1 MTKKTSLAMENEMS
15 LEESVSNLLEENNV
29 VQDHIQFVL
38 DFQDLEE
45 LFGPASLPRRLLT
58 DRENPLECLRPNEFR

>member
-1 MTKKTSLAMENEMS
+1 MS
-15 LEESVSNLLEENNV
+15 FEESISNLLEENNV

-38 DFQDLEE
+38 DFQVLEDL
-45 LFGPASLPRRLLT
+45 LGPASLPRRLLT